1 MKTLFAEALAVLI
14 VLTLLFLGSVD
25 WTIDRKEPVQTTEI
39 VRTEPT
45 VAEPTIEET
54 VEVISR
60 EPEPEIWTVTA
71 YCACDICC
79 GKSDGITASGAM
91 VTPYR
96 TVAADPAIAYGTT
109 VWIEGLGERVVEDR
123 GSAIRGK
130 HLDVYMDSH
139 QDALD
144 FGVRELRVEVVE

>member
-14 VLTLLFLGSVD
+14 VLTLLFLGS
-25 WTIDRKEPVQTTEI
+25 IDFTRKEPVQTTEI
-39 VRTEPT
+39 IRTEA

-71 YCACDICC
+71 YCACEICC
-79 GKSDGITASGAM
+79 GKSDGITASGAKA
-91 VTPYR
+91 TPYR
-96 TVAADPAIAYGTT
+96 TVAADPAIPYGTT

-130 HLDVYMDSH
+130 HLDVYMESH
-139 QDALD
+139 TEALD
-144 FGVRELRVEVVE
+144 FGVQELRVEVVE